1 MNKHFYLKHEIMSF
15 NDSRIQN
22 MISREGGKAYGT
34 YWYILEKLSFLPDME
49 ADMKYLKPFAT
60 RNFTYPYMMKIVMD
74 FQLFTIVGDHFSPVQ
89 LNTKYVEGPQKKEED
104 VEVKP
109 TKNTAK
115 NSGQNGKKYPDND
128 VKSGKNDGISTKNRQ
143 AMDKN
148 RDENESE
155 INCNSQ
161 NNSFLSDNSIQHKE
175 NIRDIITTAA
185 KEKEIS
191 AAAVDRNDTSVPAD
205 TGVST
210 NASVSPFSG
219 GSALHAIRPWQ
230 ELVDGLCLESSWA
243 EIACMK
249 SGYGGL
255 LSRYFKEAIGFF
267 KQHIL
272 LYDKGPSLLNS
283 SDVHQYF
290 ANFTVPG
297 SRTSAFLHAELL
309 KLEAAEQS
317 HSLDPYRFEKRIG
330 GQRTY
335 MGCPIPDEAPPR
347 PEDNAI
353 WNDRT
358 KQWILPRLRSKAAS

>member
-1 MNKHFYLKHEIMSF
+1 MNKHFYLKHEIMAF
-15 NDSRIQN
+15 NDPRVQN
-22 MISREGGKAYGT
+22 MLRQEGGKAYGA
-34 YWYILEKLSFLPDME
+34 YWYIMEKLSLLPDME
-49 ADMKYLKPFAT
+49 ADLKYLKPFAT
-60 RNFTYPYMMKIVMD
+60 RNFTYPYMMKIVTN
-74 FQLFTIVGDHFSPVQ
+74 FGLFTVTDSCFSPVQ
-89 LNTKYVEGPQKKEED
+89 LNTKCVAEPQKVEE
-104 VEVKP
+104 
-109 TKNTAK
+109 NTAE

-128 VKSGKNDGISTKNRQ
+128 VKPGKNAGFSTKNRQ
-143 AMDKN
+143 TMDKK
-148 RDENESE
+148 RDGNESE
-155 INCNSQ
+155 MNCNTPNISG
-161 NNSFLSDNSIQHKE
+161 LSNENLQQKE

-191 AAAVDRNDTSVPAD
+191 AAAIDRN
-205 TGVST
+205 
-210 NASVSPFSG
+210 
-219 GSALHAIRPWQ
+219 
-230 ELVDGLCLESSWA
+230 
-243 EIACMK
+243 
-249 SGYGGL
+249 
-255 LSRYFKEAIGFF
+255 
-267 KQHIL
+267 
-272 LYDKGPSLLNS
+272 NS

-290 ANFTVPG
+290 ANFTAPG

>member
-1 MNKHFYLKHEIMSF
+1 MNKHFYLKHEIMAF
-15 NDSRIQN
+15 NDPRIQN
-22 MISREGGKAYGT
+22 MLRQEGGKAYGA
-34 YWYILEKLSFLPDME
+34 YWYIMEKLSLLPDME
-49 ADMKYLKPFAT
+49 AELKYLKPFAT
-60 RNFTYPYMMKIVMD
+60 RNFTYPYMMKIVTN
-74 FQLFTIVGDHFSPVQ
+74 FGLFTVTDSCFSPVQ
-89 LNTKYVEGPQKKEED
+89 LNTKCVAEPQKAEE
-104 VEVKP
+104 
-109 TKNTAK
+109 NTAE

-128 VKSGKNDGISTKNRQ
+128 VKSGKNDGFSTKNRQ
-143 AMDKN
+143 TMDKN
-148 RDENESE
+148 RDGNESGA
-155 INCNSQ
+155 ICNSQ
-161 NNSFLSDNSIQHKE
+161 NNSGLSNENLQQKE

-191 AAAVDRNDTSVPAD
+191 AAAIDRN
-205 TGVST
+205 
-210 NASVSPFSG
+210 
-219 GSALHAIRPWQ
+219 
-230 ELVDGLCLESSWA
+230 
-243 EIACMK
+243 
-249 SGYGGL
+249 
-255 LSRYFKEAIGFF
+255 
-267 KQHIL
+267 
-272 LYDKGPSLLNS
+272 NS

-290 ANFTVPG
+290 ANFTAPG

>member
-1 MNKHFYLKHEIMSF
+1 MNKHFYLKHEIMAF
-15 NDSRIQN
+15 NDPRIQN
-22 MISREGGKAYGT
+22 MLRQEGGKAYGA
-34 YWYILEKLSFLPDME
+34 YWYIMEKLSLLPDME
-49 ADMKYLKPFAT
+49 ADLKYLKPFAT
-60 RNFTYPYMMKIVMD
+60 RNFTYPYMMKIVTK
-74 FQLFTIVGDHFSPVQ
+74 FGLFTVTDSCFSPVQ
-89 LNTKYVEGPQKKEED
+89 LNTKCVAEPQKVEE
-104 VEVKP
+104 
-109 TKNTAK
+109 NTAE

-128 VKSGKNDGISTKNRQ
+128 VKPGKNAGFSTKNRQ
-143 AMDKN
+143 TMNKK

-155 INCNSQ
+155 INCNTPNISD
-161 NNSFLSDNSIQHKE
+161 LSNENLQQKE

-191 AAAVDRNDTSVPAD
+191 AAAIDRN
-205 TGVST
+205 
-210 NASVSPFSG
+210 
-219 GSALHAIRPWQ
+219 
-230 ELVDGLCLESSWA
+230 
-243 EIACMK
+243 
-249 SGYGGL
+249 
-255 LSRYFKEAIGFF
+255 
-267 KQHIL
+267 
-272 LYDKGPSLLNS
+272 NS

-290 ANFTVPG
+290 ANFTAPG

-330 GQRTY
+330 EQRTY

>member
-1 MNKHFYLKHEIMSF
+1 MNKHFYLKHEIMAF
-15 NDSRIQN
+15 NDPRVQN
-22 MISREGGKAYGT
+22 MLRQEGGKAYGA
-34 YWYILEKLSFLPDME
+34 YWYIMEKLSLLPDME
-49 ADMKYLKPFAT
+49 AELKYLKPFAT
-60 RNFTYPYMMKIVMD
+60 RNFTYPYMMKIVMN
-74 FQLFTIVGDHFSPVQ
+74 FGLFTVTDSCFSPVQ
-89 LNTKYVEGPQKKEED
+89 LNTKCVAESQKAEE
-104 VEVKP
+104 
-109 TKNTAK
+109 NTAE

-128 VKSGKNDGISTKNRQ
+128 VKPGKNAGFSTKNRQ
-143 AMDKN
+143 TMDKN
-148 RDENESE
+148 RDGNESGA
-155 INCNSQ
+155 ICNSQ
-161 NNSFLSDNSIQHKE
+161 NNSGLSENSIQHKE

-191 AAAVDRNDTSVPAD
+191 AAAIDRNDTGVPA
-205 TGVST
+205 
-210 NASVSPFSG
+210 NASVASFSG
-219 GSALHAIRPWQ
+219 GSVLHTIRPWQ
-230 ELVDGLCLESSWA
+230 ELVDGLYLESSWA

-255 LSRYFKEAIGFF
+255 LSRHFKEAVGFF

-290 ANFTVPG
+290 ANFTAPG